1 MGTVM
6 DNLFLFTGNGFL
18 IEKNLNS
25 LRKKLDI
32 QMEELNVSVF
42 KDMPSVDELI
52 GVSCQVPFMSEKRL
66 VVCKDLSL
74 LSPKSSKE
82 EGKKL
87 SDYLDK
93 LPDTTV
99 LIMCYMGSPD
109 KRRTLYKQ
117 IKKMGSVYDYPE
129 PKADVCIK
137 FAIDEAKKND
147 ASIKRPAAELLVNTV
162 GCDYFSIENEIAKLA
177 VFTQGKEIK
186 QEHVKLCASKSLEYN
201 VFEMHNLLVS
211 KKADKAFS
219 LLEEIL
225 FDGRPEALIGL
236 IAYNL
241 REMYKVRAMLDA
253 SFSESRIAKT
263 LKTRD
268 FIVRRRIR
276 ECRGF
281 KSKELREGLS
291 RLSELDYS
299 IKSGKQD
306 PKLGLH
312 DTLIKI
318 YKL

>member
-1 MGTVM
+1 MGIVM
-6 DNLFLFTGNGFL
+6 DNLFLFTGNGYL
-18 IEKNLNS
+18 IDKNLSS

-32 QMEELNVSVF
+32 QMEELNVAVF

-52 GVSCQVPFMSEKRL
+52 GVCCQVPFMSDRRL
-66 VVCKDLSL
+66 VVCKELSL

-87 SDYLDK
+87 ADYLEQ

-99 LIMCYMGSPD
+99 LIMCFMGAPD

-117 IKKMGSVYDYPE
+117 IKKMGSVFDYAE
-129 PKADVCIK
+129 PKADACIK
-137 FAIDEAKKND
+137 FAVDEAKRND
-147 ASIKRPAAELLVNTV
+147 STIKRPAAELLVNTV
-162 GCDYFSIENEIAKLA
+162 GCDYFAIENEIAKLT
-177 VFTQGKEIK
+177 VFTGGKEIK

-211 KKADKAFS
+211 KKASEAFS
-219 LLEEIL
+219 LLEDIL

-241 REMYKVRAMLDA
+241 REMYKVRAMMDV
-253 SFSESRIAKT
+253 SFSESRIAQT

-268 FIVRRRIR
+268 FIVRRRIK
-276 ECRGF
+276 ECRNF
-281 KSKELREGLS
+281 SSEQLREGLS
-291 RLSELDYS
+291 QLSELDFN
-299 IKSGKQD
+299 IKSGRQD
-306 PKLGLH
+306 PVVALH
-312 DTLIKI
+312 DALVKI